1 MTMKRFVLFIAAV
14 FLSAD
19 FAFADMD
26 AGALVDRFRQATDL
40 QQQGL
45 IGDAKDQK
53 ISAKGVVK
61 NVEEYRTFNLN
72 TDTGAPYYRVITE
85 IQNSPSGN
93 PYIVSFFYKTKDDVE
108 DINKGQAVEKTGGL
122 LKIFDE
128 RLWVSVWVYTG
139 KIGPE
144 EELLFGD
151 PGAVPPP
158 PVKYPQG
165 K

>member
-1 MTMKRFVLFIAAV
+1 MRSFVLFIAAI
-14 FLSAD
+14 FLSAN
-19 FAFADMD
+19 FAFADTD
-26 AGALVDRFRQATDL
+26 AGALVDQFKKATDL

-45 IGDAKDQK
+45 IKDVKNKK
-53 ISAKGVVK
+53 ISAKGIVK

-72 TDTGAPYYRVITE
+72 TDKGAPYYRAIAET
-85 IQNSPSGN
+85 QKSPSGN
-93 PYIVSFFYKTKDDVE
+93 PYIVSFFYKNKDDVA

-128 RLWVSVWVYTG
+128 RLWVSVWIYTG
-139 KIGPE
+139 NIGPE

-158 PVKYPQG
+158 PVQDPQG